1 MNFYLFRTKCEKCEK
16 LYNKINTKTVLILL
30 ASIIS
35 PLVEHIAVNCSISS
49 EIFQIIRNTNIF

>member
-35 PLVEHIAVNCSISS
+35 LLVEHIAVNRSTSS